1 MKTKIIKLQ
10 DDPIALRASI
20 GGKPEIGWYCSYRGN
35 RPDIIV
41 MLEKV
46 LEDLKDTNNLDQFHP
61 EGQI

>member
-1 MKTKIIKLQ
+1 MKAKLIKLQ

-20 GGKPEIGWYCSYRGN
+20 GGKPEIGFYCSYRGN
-35 RPDIIV
+35 RPDIIT

-46 LEDLKDTNNLDQFHP
+46 LEDLKDKNNLDNPHP